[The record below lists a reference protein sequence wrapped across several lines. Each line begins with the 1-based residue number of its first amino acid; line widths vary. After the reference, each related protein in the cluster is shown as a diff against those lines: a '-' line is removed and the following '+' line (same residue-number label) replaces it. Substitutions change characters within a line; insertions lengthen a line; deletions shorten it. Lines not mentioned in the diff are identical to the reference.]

1 MNINSLKMIKI
12 KFKNIFFVFFVSVSI
27 TSFSQREKL
36 YDVNIDGL
44 QQFNAAVEKAN
55 IENKHVMV
63 QIGGNWCSWCY
74 KFHDFYKNDSMLDS
88 LTEAN
93 YIVIRVNYDKSM
105 KNEILFAQLGYPQR
119 FGFPVIVICDAEGN
133 RLHTQNSWY
142 LEDGKGSYDR
152 EKFLAF
158 LKNWTVKAVSPE
170 SYKKY

>member
-1 MNINSLKMIKI
+1 MRNLRDR
-12 KFKNIFFVFFVSVSI
+12 IFIVILLISI
-27 TSFSQREKL
+27 TLPGFSQREKL
-36 YDVNIDGL
+36 YDTNADGL
-44 QQFNAAVEKAN
+44 QQFKSAVKQAGEEHKN
-55 IENKHVMV
+55 VMI

-74 KFHDFYKNDSMLDS
+74 KFHDYYTNDAKLDSMIKAD
-88 LTEAN
+88 
-93 YIVIRVNYDKSM
+93 YVVIRVNYDKSL
-105 KNEILFAQLGYPQR
+105 KNEKLFAQLDYPQR

-170 SYKKY
+170 SYK